1 MGAGLDEPEI
11 QASSGE
17 LERARVSSVDE
28 LHGRWTAV
36 APLLPPRARSKLGAR
51 LDLATW
57 LRDALL
63 REATAAAAA
72 GLEQRWGSAEEGE
85 EALAVRIDEA
95 LALLS
100 SLGEVRSLEHLRASW
115 ANLEGEVRARSLVLA
130 ECIRDGLH
138 PRSPPSPPPEVPVT
152 APAPSTA
159 PSSAAAQVVVVV
171 VEAEGAQGM
180 KEVAQ
185 MEEAAQMEGKLKA
198 EETVEET
205 VKEAEETVEEAEE
218 AVTTAEAARTVE
230 AAEAAAANE
239 AANVNVNVNAL
250 ADEAAND
257 ARGDRRRGDRDLR
270 VHQRVA
276 EQQRAQQQVAALAQR
291 QDLLGVFFLLLFPR
305 GDDEFE
311 ALDVEREQPERQPG
325 KHR

>member
-1 MGAGLDEPEI
+1 VDGYFPVLEQFGDRLESLEDEAMNNPSRDSLVRIHDVRNDLMTLRRALWPTRDVLHALGREQTPFVGDHARTHFRDCYDHTMELLDLMESYREIGARSREVSSPGPPAQPSSPLRRSPSSPQALRAPSPHPHQASTPAKAAHGPQPEVWGASELHRRVDSRLRLMRWLMGAGLDEPEI

-57 LRDALL
+57 LRHALL
-63 REATAAAAA
+63 REARAAAAA

-138 PRSPPSPPPEVPVT
+138 PRSPPPPRASAS
-152 APAPSTA
+152 AP
-159 PSSAAAQVVVVV
+159 
-171 VEAEGAQGM
+171 
-180 KEVAQ
+180 
-185 MEEAAQMEGKLKA
+185 
-198 EETVEET
+198 
-205 VKEAEETVEEAEE
+205 
-218 AVTTAEAARTVE
+218 
-230 AAEAAAANE
+230 
-239 AANVNVNVNAL
+239 
-250 ADEAAND
+250 
-257 ARGDRRRGDRDLR
+257 
-270 VHQRVA
+270 
-276 EQQRAQQQVAALAQR
+276 
-291 QDLLGVFFLLLFPR
+291 
-305 GDDEFE
+305 
-311 ALDVEREQPERQPG
+311 PG
-325 KHR
+325 